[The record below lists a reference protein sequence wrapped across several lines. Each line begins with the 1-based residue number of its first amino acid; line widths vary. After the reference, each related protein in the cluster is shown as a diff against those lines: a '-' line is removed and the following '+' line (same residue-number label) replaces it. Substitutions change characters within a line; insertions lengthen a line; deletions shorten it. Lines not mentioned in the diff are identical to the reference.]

1 LPSRQKKGWID
12 PNDELLSPNAQLALS
27 GLSKASYYYEP
38 VPETARNLEL
48 MAMIDKLYTDY
59 PFYGSRRMRAELR
72 ERGHEVNRKRV
83 VRLMQKMGL
92 QAIYPKKNLSK
103 AAEHHIKYPYLLKDL
118 TINRPDQVW
127 ATDITYI
134 RVGGGYLYLTAVMDW
149 HTRFVLSWKIS
160 NTLDVSFCMEAL
172 EEALKIGKPEIF
184 NSDQG
189 CQYTSKDFTEALKGQ
204 GIQISMDGKGRAYD
218 NIFVERLWRS
228 VKYEEVYL
236 KRYETGKEAVDGLNR
251 YLTFYNDKRL
261 HQALGYK
268 TPRSWYTAEQRKV
281 Q

>member
-12 PNDELLSPNAQLALS
+12 PNDELLSLNAQLALS

-38 VPETARNLEL
+38 VPETAWNLEL

-118 TINRPDQVW
+118 TIDRPDQVW

-160 NTLDVSFCMEAL
+160 NTLDVGFCMEAL

-189 CQYTSKDFTEALKGQ
+189 CQYTSKDFTEALKVQ

-236 KRYETGKEAVDGLNR
+236 KRYETGKEAVDGLN
-251 YLTFYNDKRL
+251 
-261 HQALGYK
+261 
-268 TPRSWYTAEQRKV
+268 
-281 Q
+281 

>member
-12 PNDELLSPNAQLALS
+12 PNDELLSLNAQLALS

-38 VPETARNLEL
+38 VPETAWNLEL

-118 TINRPDQVW
+118 TIDRPDQVW

-160 NTLDVSFCMEAL
+160 NTLDVGFCMEAL

-189 CQYTSKDFTEALKGQ
+189 CQYTSKDFTEALKVQ